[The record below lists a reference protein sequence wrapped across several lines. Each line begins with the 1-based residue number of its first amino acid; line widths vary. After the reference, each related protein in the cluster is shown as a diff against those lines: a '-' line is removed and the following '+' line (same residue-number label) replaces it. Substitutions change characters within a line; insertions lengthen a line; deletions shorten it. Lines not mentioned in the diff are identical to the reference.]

1 VGHAAFSRDAVR
13 ISSRY
18 TYDTWI
24 VNDEALYALQHVV
37 QDIGEAASRT
47 TDDLRKAHPQIP
59 WFDIIGMR
67 HIIVHHYEDLNLDK
81 LWNAATVHAAALI
94 LELEAILPPLS
105 PEEPDD
111 LNP

>member
-1 VGHAAFSRDAVR
+1 
-13 ISSRY
+13 
-18 TYDTWI
+18 
-24 VNDEALYALQHVV
+24 
-37 QDIGEAASRT
+37 
-47 TDDLRKAHPQIP
+47 
-59 WFDIIGMR
+59 MR